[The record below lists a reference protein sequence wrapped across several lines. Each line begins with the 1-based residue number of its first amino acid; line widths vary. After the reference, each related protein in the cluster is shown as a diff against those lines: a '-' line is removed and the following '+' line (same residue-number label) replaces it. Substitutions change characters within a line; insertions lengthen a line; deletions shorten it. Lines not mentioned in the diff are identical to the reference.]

1 MYYISTLLRI
11 KKLWRGGLSDR
22 LEESPEEYIQNLV
35 EVFREVRNL
44 LTEDGTLWVNIGDSY
59 YNYRPGKGQG
69 LVKQT
74 VSKFYRVS
82 GESTQSKGVVPDI
95 ALPSLINLEEV
106 GENQK
111 EYALVWDQI
120 SGVAPLPLPE
130 KKALSV
136 KRLENL
142 HLERRIQDP
151 NLKSI
156 IERIQLSKAIS
167 ENDVFSLNL
176 KERKDQSV
184 NWDNALFSIENDRR
198 LSIGE
203 EIFDTVDEWKAFND
217 QLNSDDPD
225 RPKSESDPLLFETSR
240 ILADYISLNER
251 S

>member
-1 MYYISTLLRI
+1 M
-11 KKLWRGGLSDR
+11 
-22 LEESPEEYIQNLV
+22 
-35 EVFREVRNL
+35 
-44 LTEDGTLWVNIGDSY
+44 
-59 YNYRPGKGQG
+59 
-69 LVKQT
+69 
-74 VSKFYRVS
+74 
-82 GESTQSKGVVPDI
+82 
-95 ALPSLINLEEV
+95 

-120 SGVAPLPLPE
+120 SGVAPLPPPE

-156 IERIQLSKAIS
+156 IERIELSKAIS